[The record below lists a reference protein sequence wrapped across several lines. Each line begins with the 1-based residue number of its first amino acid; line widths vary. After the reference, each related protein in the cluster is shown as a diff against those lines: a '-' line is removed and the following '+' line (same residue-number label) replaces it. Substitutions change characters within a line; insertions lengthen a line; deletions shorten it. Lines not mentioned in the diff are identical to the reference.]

1 MTEKPRRLG
10 RGLEALITGAATAAA
25 PPAPN
30 HTADTAPSALRDI
43 PVERIRANPLQ
54 PRQNFNPEELAE
66 LEASLRVS
74 GLLQPVT
81 VREREDGDFELI
93 AGERRLRA
101 ATRLG
106 WATIPA
112 MVKPL
117 DNRDML
123 VLALVENLQRA
134 DLNPLDEAM
143 GYQRLIAE
151 FGHTQQQVA
160 DAVGKDRS
168 TVANLLR
175 VLGLPEGIRRY
186 VRDGQLSLGHAR
198 ALLAMPNERTM
209 LDAARQAVDQ
219 QLSVREVERLAQT
232 KREEQAPAAPRS
244 AAYPSA
250 APTPPRAESAE
261 IRRLT
266 ALLRRRLQTDVQ
278 IQVQSDSRGTL
289 AIAFYS
295 PDDLHRVMELILGQ
309 RLDAD

>member
-10 RGLEALITGAATAAA
+10 RGLEALIAGAATAA
-25 PPAPN
+25 PPPTP
-30 HTADTAPSALRDI
+30 HTTNDAAPSALRDV
-43 PVERIRANPLQ
+43 PLDRIRANPLQ

-112 MVKPL
+112 LVRPL

-168 TVANLLR
+168 TIANLLR
-175 VLGLPEGIRRY
+175 VLALPEGIRRY

-209 LDAARQAVDQ
+209 LDAARQAVEQ

-232 KREEQAPAAPRS
+232 KREEQAPAAQRS
-244 AAYPSA
+244 PANPPA
-250 APTPPRAESAE
+250 APAPPRAESAE

-266 ALLRRRLQTDVQ
+266 ELLRRRLQTDVQ
-278 IQVQSDSRGTL
+278 IQLQSDSRGTL

-309 RLDAD
+309 RLDTD